1 METTGLQMSQRVPNA
16 GFYDNYFMD
25 DQGGAM
31 YSMYPAAD
39 NGNDYWD
46 FSDEKMVS
54 TQLEKFNF

>member
-1 METTGLQMSQRVPNA
+1 MSQRVPNA